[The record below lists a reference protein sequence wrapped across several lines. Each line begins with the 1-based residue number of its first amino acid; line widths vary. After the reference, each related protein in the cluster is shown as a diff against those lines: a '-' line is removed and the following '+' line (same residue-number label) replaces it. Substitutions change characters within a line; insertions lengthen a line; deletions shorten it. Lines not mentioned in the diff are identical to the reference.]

1 MYKLLI
7 VDDEP
12 LVQVGL
18 QAMLERS
25 HSDNIRVSGTATNG
39 KDALNMIDNLH
50 PDIVIADIRM
60 PVMSGLELLSACSRK
75 YGAVPAFIMLT
86 AYEEFDMVRAALSCE
101 AVDYLVKIELD
112 NRTLTDAL
120 NRAIRRVD
128 ANRKAETAAGAAAPV
143 SLEEFRQKFM
153 LRLFSHLVT
162 DQDSFYQEA
171 ADLELPFSHYD
182 RFLLVYCQINAD
194 AIGNSSD
201 PEDGNKRLLTLY
213 SSCLSMSKEIVER
226 YFPCLTVSIDTRH
239 FAIVFY
245 FGKTRPIADVMRQVE
260 EAIDSAR
267 SMIQNYFNVP
277 LLFGIGTVVSDAM
290 EIPTS
295 YEEARTAEGQ
305 ADDAH
310 PVRLFS
316 HIVGANRRSGKDKLI
331 ASIQEYIDKNLNGR
345 LQLSEV
351 AEAFGL
357 SPAYLSVIFKKNT
370 DIGFSEYVNVR
381 KIEKA
386 KEMLLSGDMRI
397 YEVADALGFESAYY
411 FSKVFKKIDGHS
423 PREYIQSKSET
434 PVSRP

>member
-1 MYKLLI
+1 
-7 VDDEP
+7 
-12 LVQVGL
+12 
-18 QAMLERS
+18 
-25 HSDNIRVSGTATNG
+25 
-39 KDALNMIDNLH
+39 
-50 PDIVIADIRM
+50 
-60 PVMSGLELLSACSRK
+60 
-75 YGAVPAFIMLT
+75 MLT

-112 NRTLTDAL
+112 DRTLTDAL

-128 ANRKAETAAGAAAPV
+128 ANRRAETAAGAAAPV

-162 DQDSFYQEA
+162 DKDSFYQEA

-194 AIGNSSD
+194 AIGSSSD

-305 ADDAH
+305 ADAAH

-357 SPAYLSVIFKKNT
+357 SPPTSRSSSRRIQTSVSPNT
-370 DIGFSEYVNVR
+370 S
-381 KIEKA
+381 
-386 KEMLLSGDMRI
+386 MSG
-397 YEVADALGFESAYY
+397 
-411 FSKVFKKIDGHS
+411 K
-423 PREYIQSKSET
+423 
-434 PVSRP
+434 